1 MNEYDSALEPDE
13 IQEHKEI
20 LRIMDESSMVPR
32 QFWFWFIS
40 SGGTLLDGVS
50 IMMIG
55 ISLHFLSDKLSPLWM
70 GLIGTALVLGAVFG
84 SNLGGKISDTKGRKK
99 ILILNMAIIMS
110 GAALSAFSA
119 SNLMLLIGQLII
131 GIGIGSDFAVSGT
144 YVAEITPRKFR
155 SRLMVGT
162 ITFQSIGLILAALL
176 SLATLEIVT
185 SPQIW
190 RYLFAIE
197 TLLALIFF
205 IFRFSLFE
213 SPRWLMSN
221 GKNNEAVKII
231 AEFYSL
237 KEKELKKFADSAKNK
252 IHKVILPL
260 KTKSS
265 KEYGILFSK
274 AYIKRTILASVPW
287 FLMDIATYGVGL
299 FTPVILANLIKS
311 SPAESP
317 HLQAINNII
326 GTTGIDLF
334 LLFGFLS
341 AFWLVPIVGKIKM
354 QVIGFAGMFAGM
366 SILFIAS
373 YFNIIGKEHTL
384 LIFTGFVIFNLLMNA
399 GPNATTFAMAPELFP
414 TQLRSTASGFA
425 AGFAKIGAALGIFIF
440 PIIKNDFGVP
450 VLLAG
455 LAFVS
460 LLALFITI
468 IYSQKIK
475 EDAALETYHR

>member
-1 MNEYDSALEPDE
+1 
-13 IQEHKEI
+13 
-20 LRIMDESSMVPR
+20 
-32 QFWFWFIS
+32 
-40 SGGTLLDGVS
+40 
-50 IMMIG
+50 
-55 ISLHFLSDKLSPLWM
+55 
-70 GLIGTALVLGAVFG
+70 
-84 SNLGGKISDTKGRKK
+84 
-99 ILILNMAIIMS
+99 
-110 GAALSAFSA
+110 
-119 SNLMLLIGQLII
+119 
-131 GIGIGSDFAVSGT
+131 
-144 YVAEITPRKFR
+144 
-155 SRLMVGT
+155 
-162 ITFQSIGLILAALL
+162 
-176 SLATLEIVT
+176 
-185 SPQIW
+185 
-190 RYLFAIE
+190 
-197 TLLALIFF
+197 
-205 IFRFSLFE
+205 
-213 SPRWLMSN
+213 
-221 GKNNEAVKII
+221 
-231 AEFYSL
+231 
-237 KEKELKKFADSAKNK
+237 
-252 IHKVILPL
+252 
-260 KTKSS
+260 
-265 KEYGILFSK
+265 
-274 AYIKRTILASVPW
+274 
-287 FLMDIATYGVGL
+287 MDIATYGVGL